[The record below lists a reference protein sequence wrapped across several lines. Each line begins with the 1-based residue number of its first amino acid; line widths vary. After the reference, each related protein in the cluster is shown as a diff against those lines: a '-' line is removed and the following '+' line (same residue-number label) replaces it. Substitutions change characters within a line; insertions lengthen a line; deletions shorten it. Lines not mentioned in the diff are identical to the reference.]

1 MKNLIRFLVCIIV
14 LASLLAIT
22 NFVLK
27 HPQNQGGRLSNEILS
42 GDVPYKFES
51 LNEPA
56 TVVKPPVLPDISGY
70 TKEAIETKIP
80 ALQKGEIALQNLEDS
95 YIKVRRLVTT
105 FGDMQ
110 QRLDPA
116 IIAIVEGVYDLETVY
131 QTLNDPSYLEKRL
144 NGTYVAYVPII
155 VKSGATLIIRDHKLL
170 LSSSSGGLITS
181 FGKLY
186 VVNSDIRGWDT
197 KNDQPAAFINDE
209 SFRPY
214 LVGWCGSQ
222 MYLSGS
228 YFGHL
233 GYFDS
238 KAYGITYT
246 SCHDT
251 VYDLNFGNLPGATGW
266 VIDNVFDDIYY
277 GFYSFESDDVVVLK
291 NTYKDNIVYGI
302 DPHDR
307 SNRLIIGHN
316 HVYGTKQKHGI
327 IISREVNDS
336 FLFHNVSE
344 NNQGSGMMI
353 DRKSVNNI
361 IAYNTLQNN
370 TGDGLTFYES
380 ENNLSYDNIMSHN
393 NKSGMRVRNS
403 WGITSREDV
412 INHNKGV
419 GIQAYTDNLQE
430 SGHDKR
436 NLNVDPYYERVEID
450 MANTE
455 MVGNREAQ
463 FKIDDIDKIRISGL
477 KTFKNPPDF
486 FTGYLKKIDIEHIP
500 SLYDV
505 GQSFLITHKER
516 KPVFHQGKNP
526 IKKTESPS
534 SDLDE
539 FNEDDAEE

>member
-1 MKNLIRFLVCIIV
+1 MKNLIRFLVCIFA
-14 LASLLAIT
+14 LAALLAIA

-27 HPQNQGGRLSNEILS
+27 HPQNQEGDISREIAS
-42 GDVPYKFES
+42 GDIPYKLET
-51 LNEPA
+51 LNVPA
-56 TVVKPPVLPDISGY
+56 QEVKAPVLPDISGY
-70 TKEAIETKIP
+70 TAEAVEKKIP
-80 ALQKGEIALQNLEDS
+80 DLQKGEIAIQNLEDS
-95 YIKVRRLVTT
+95 YIKVRRLVMT

-131 QTLNDPSYLEKRL
+131 KTINDPSYLDKKAD
-144 NGTYVAYVPII
+144 GTFVAYVPII
-155 VKSGATLIIRDHKLL
+155 VKSTATFIIQNQKLL

-186 VVNSDIRGWDT
+186 IVNSDIRGWDT
-197 KNDQPAAFINDE
+197 HKNIPATFKDDE

-214 LVGWCGSQ
+214 VVGWCGSQ

-228 YFGHL
+228 HFGHL

-266 VIDNVFDDIYY
+266 VIDNIFDDIYY
-277 GFYSFESDDVVVLK
+277 GFYSFESDDVVVLRNK
-291 NTYKDNIVYGI
+291 YKDNIVYGI

-316 HVYGTKQKHGI
+316 HIYGTKQKHGI

-336 FLFHNVSE
+336 FLFHNLSE

-353 DRKSVNNI
+353 DRKSVNNV
-361 IAYNTLQNN
+361 IAYNTLKNN

-380 ENNLSYDNIMSHN
+380 ENNLSYANIMSSN
-393 NKSGMRVRNS
+393 QKSGMRVRNS
-403 WGITSREDV
+403 WGITSRDDV
-412 INHNKGV
+412 INQNKGV
-419 GIQAYTDNLQE
+419 GLQAYTDNLQE

-450 MANTE
+450 MAHAE

-463 FKIDDIDKIRISGL
+463 FKIENIDALKLSAL
-477 KTFKNPPDF
+477 KTFKNPPF
-486 FTGYLKKIDIEHIP
+486 FFAGDLKKLDIQHTR
-500 SLYDV
+500 SLYDPDK
-505 GQSFLITHKER
+505 SFLITHKNR
-516 KPVFHQGKNP
+516 RPIFHQGKNP
-526 IKKTESPS
+526 IKKHELSTST
-534 SDLDE
+534 SDA
-539 FNEDDAEE
+539 FNEDDNEE